1 MANIVNVNTPL
12 AFWKALQTDAGLELK
27 RKKGIPGRDVD
38 LETSLVAL
46 LATQTGNPPAT
57 SVEAAL
63 KTDAAQTTPA
73 ITIESFVE
81 AVLSTLQDFS
91 AMMGD
96 ILQTLEMA
104 SAVNPENAL
113 GIAFSFDH
121 ASTPLKFSLESF
133 RAQVEKVR
141 TVSVMQRALPNG
153 NLRWVLLEAAR
164 SIADIVAPHDT
175 PFPPLAKPAPPPAS
189 GYPDVDATLLEFHQ
203 VIDAFCSRLLGYGN
217 HPDRYQLYEAVKAAF
232 AGTDDDARRATIAM
246 AADATD
252 GWDFY
257 MIDAMQKIAYGVKS
271 GSTAPAGV
279 AAALT
284 PILSQFPGLPR
295 QIQQKYREL
304 VDILNLPVWKKRHE
318 LYSVWVGT
326 ALLRVAKN
334 HACRFE
340 FLPVDG
346 ELSFAFGGSRLATYC
361 SDGKQFDIWAE
372 FRSALQGTSQK
383 RKKGIQPDF
392 RVMQVALGG
401 TDNAKTRFVLE
412 CKHYL
417 KPSLSNFT
425 QAADDYARSCANAD
439 VFVVNHGPADH
450 DLLAALLTPNQQ
462 TRVRFLGEMT
472 AAGNTMALEQ
482 AIRATLFPSTATAA
496 SLASSASETAQPLA
510 PSVGT
515 IRLAWDSSLQD
526 MDLSVIG
533 KDAAGNTLQT
543 IDYSMQGDL
552 RAPPFLHLQ
561 CDVQKGPG
569 AETVDI
575 AQWHYP
581 RYDIVATK
589 YSTAGMMQH
598 GHLRC
603 TVQLGH
609 DFRIIDFPA
618 GGDPY
623 APWLVCTIIV
633 ANGVPRLQLPTT
645 HASP

>member
-27 RKKGIPGRDVD
+27 RKKGVPGRDAD

-46 LATQTGNPPAT
+46 LATQIGIPPAA

-63 KTDAAQTTPA
+63 KADAAQTTPV
-73 ITIESFVE
+73 ITVESFVE
-81 AVLSTLQDFS
+81 TVLSTLQDFS

-113 GIAFSFDH
+113 GIAFSFDRTS
-121 ASTPLKFSLESF
+121 APLKFSLESF

-141 TVSVMQRALPNG
+141 TVSVMQRVLPNG
-153 NLRWVLLEAAR
+153 NLRWELLEAAR
-164 SIADIVAPHDT
+164 SVVDIMALPDT
-175 PFPPLAKPAPPPAS
+175 PFPPLAQPAPPPAS
-189 GYPDVDATLLEFHQ
+189 GDPDVDALLLELGR
-203 VIDAFCSRLLGYGN
+203 VVDAFCSRLLGYGN
-217 HPDRYQLYEAVKAAF
+217 HPDRYRLFEAVNAAL
-232 AGTDDDARRATIAM
+232 AGTDDDTRRTTIKM

-257 MIDAMQKIAYGVKS
+257 LVDAMQKIAYGVKS
-271 GSTAPAGV
+271 GSTAPADV
-279 AAALT
+279 ASALT
-284 PILSQFPGLPR
+284 PVLNQLPGLPQ
-295 QIQQKYREL
+295 QIQEKYREL
-304 VDILNLPVWKKRHE
+304 VDMLNLPVWKKRHE

-334 HACRFE
+334 HADRFE
-340 FLPVDG
+340 FLPADG

-372 FRSALQGTSQK
+372 FRSALKGTSKK
-383 RKKGIQPDF
+383 RTKGIQPDF

-425 QAADDYARSCANAD
+425 QAADDYARSCVNAD

-450 DLLAALLTPNQQ
+450 DLLVALLNANQQ

-472 AAGNTMALEQ
+472 AAGNTTTLEQ
-482 AIRATLFPSTATAA
+482 AIRATLFPPTATAA
-496 SLASSASETAQPLA
+496 SSTPTTAQPLA

-515 IRLAWDSSLQD
+515 IRLAWDGSLQD
-526 MDLSVIG
+526 MDLSVIA

-552 RAPPFLHLQ
+552 RAAPFLYLQ

-569 AETVDI
+569 AENIDI

-589 YSTAGMMQH
+589 YSTAGTMQH
-598 GHLRC
+598 GHLKC
-603 TVQLGH
+603 TVRLGH

-623 APWLVCTIIV
+623 APWQVATIIV
-633 ANGVPRLQLPTT
+633 ANGVPRLQLPTA